1 MVIVMAGTSVKAQTT
16 QPTWWFGL
24 SGAANFNF
32 YDGTTQ
38 RLTNSLI
45 APTAFHKGK
54 DVRPYGSLLVEYRPA
69 GVWGIMLN
77 VAYDGRG
84 GKFNDV
90 VAPCNCP
97 ATLETSTSYIA
108 VEPSLRFS
116 VTSMGLYFF
125 AGPRVA
131 FNMNK
136 DFAYTQLK
144 QPNTN
149 GELSAMRKTLLSA
162 QVGVGYDIIT
172 SSANSTTKF
181 SISPF
186 VSYHPYFGQDPRSI
200 ESWSV
205 TTVRGGIALKFGKAT
220 KIAEKVTP
228 TPLPLHDFVF
238 NVRAP
243 KAVQSKREVG
253 ETLPLRNSVFFDEG
267 STQLSGRYITLTK
280 DQAASFK
287 EDQLQN
293 QQSET
298 MTGRSAR
305 QLTVYHNILNII
317 GDRLRSNPG
326 TSITLSGASG
336 KGPQEGKVLADA
348 VKQYLVNN
356 FNLDGSRIITQGRSK
371 PLIPSEQPG
380 GTKELVLLREGDRR
394 VDIAS
399 TSPELL
405 LEVGGDLM
413 KPVQIIASQADPLD
427 SHIVFNID
435 SARQLLKSWSVDI
448 TDQKGNVQ
456 HYGPYTRDQ
465 ESISGAA
472 VLGNNPE
479 GDYKVIMT
487 GETRKGAPIRKEKTV
502 HLIRQDE
509 TVSKAL
515 RYSILYDFN
524 KANSIASYDKFLT
537 DVVAAAITD
546 GSTVMIHGHTD
557 KIGDE
562 EHNMKL
568 SKERANDVQTIL
580 QREVTK
586 AGKSNVRFEALGF
599 GEDEN
604 NAPFEN
610 NVPEERF
617 YNRTVIIDIIP
628 VK

>member
-1 MVIVMAGTSVKAQTT
+1 MMILMASTSVKAQTT

-45 APTAFHKGK
+45 APTAFHKGN
-54 DVRPYGSLLVEYRPA
+54 DVRPYGSVLVEYRPA
-69 GVWGIMLN
+69 GIWGVMLN

-84 GKFNDV
+84 GKFKDV

-97 ATLETSTSYIA
+97 ATLGTSTSYIA
-108 VEPSLRFS
+108 VEPSIRLG
-116 VTSMGLYFF
+116 VPATGLYFF

-149 GELSAMRKTLLSA
+149 GELSSMRKTLVSG
-162 QVGVGYDIIT
+162 QVGIGYDILT
-172 SSANSTTKF
+172 SSPNSTTKF

-205 TTVRGGIALKFGKAT
+205 TTIRGGIALKFGKAS
-220 KIAEKVTP
+220 KLPEKVTA
-228 TPLPLHDFVF
+228 TPVPLHDFVF

-243 KAVQSKREVG
+243 IAVPLKRQVS

-280 DQAASFK
+280 DQATRFK

-293 QQSET
+293 EQSDN

-305 QLTVYHNILNII
+305 QLAVYHNILNIM

-326 TSITLSGASG
+326 SSITLSGASG
-336 KGPQEGKVLADA
+336 KGPPEGKLLAEA
-348 VKQYLVNN
+348 VKRYLVDN
-356 FNLDGSRIITQGRSK
+356 FGLDESRIITQGRTK
-371 PLIPSEQPG
+371 PVIPSEQPG
-380 GTKELVLLREGDRR
+380 GTKELAVLREGDRR
-394 VDIAS
+394 VDIGSA
-399 TSPELL
+399 SPELL

-413 KPVQIIASQADPLD
+413 KPVQIIATQADPLD
-427 SHIVFNID
+427 SHVVLNID
-435 SARQLLKSWSVDI
+435 SAGLLLKSWSVDI
-448 TDQKGNVQ
+448 TDPKGTSQ

-472 VLGNNPE
+472 ILGNNPQ
-479 GDYKVIMT
+479 GDYKLVMT
-487 GETRKGAPIRKEKTV
+487 GETRKGVPIRKENTV

-509 TVSKAL
+509 PVSKAL
-515 RYSILYDFN
+515 RYSILYDFD

-537 DVVAAAITD
+537 DVVATSITD

-580 QREVTK
+580 QRAVTK
-586 AGKSNVRFEALGF
+586 AGKSNVRFEAMGF

-628 VK
+628 AK